1 MFLCAVCPDLKKV
14 IHVEKALKF
23 ESSSS
28 QFDLLWGTVRP
39 NLEAEILIVGSKNV
53 HIGSQD
59 VQNVPVAVAASA
71 VTLET
76 PKSVK
81 LLAFCQEASV
91 IHTLRSLDFMPVKA
105 DDDVSICD
113 CSRLRGPH
121 GYKSSHI
128 DTKRCKNCPRIDLMR
143 IRNSR
148 MHHWCCMI
156 SNGSKCFS
164 PMPVLSDGMLGT
176 ICTD

>member
-1 MFLCAVCPDLKKV
+1 MFLCAICPDLKKA
-14 IHVEKALKF
+14 IHVGKNFAF
-23 ESSSS
+23 EFSWSWLN
-28 QFDLLWGTVRP
+28 LLGAVRP

-53 HIGSQD
+53 HIGRKD
-59 VQNVPVAVAASA
+59 VQNVPLAIAASA
-71 VTLET
+71 VTLES
-76 PKSVK
+76 KSAK

-91 IHTLRSLDFMPVKA
+91 ILNTLRSLDFMPVKA
-105 DDDVSICD
+105 HDDVSICD
-113 CSRLRGPH
+113 CSRLRGLH
-121 GYKSSHI
+121 GDKSSHI
-128 DTKRCKNCPRIDLMR
+128 DIKGRKNCTRIDLMR